1 MGARVYTTD
10 EMQSFE
16 CTDALDD
23 EGYVLALGS
32 NGKVSKC
39 AAGAQPFG
47 VAFKDT
53 KDPIT
58 ETPEANKQ
66 VAVICSGVVK
76 VQYATDANAIA
87 IGDRVATKGVATAG
101 CVKKFI
107 PRDIAATFADTDVEA
122 AIDELKTIVGIALE
136 SAPANSTGKI
146 KVALRLR

>member
-10 EMQSFE
+10 EMPSFE

-47 VAFKDT
+47 IALKDT
-53 KDPIT
+53 KNPIT
-58 ETPEANKQ
+58 ETAEANKQ
-66 VAVICSGVVK
+66 VAVIFSGVVR
-76 VQYATDANAIA
+76 VQYDTDANAIA

-101 CVKKFI
+101 CVQKFV

-136 SAPANSTGKI
+136 SAAANTRGKI
-146 KVALRLR
+146 KVLLLR